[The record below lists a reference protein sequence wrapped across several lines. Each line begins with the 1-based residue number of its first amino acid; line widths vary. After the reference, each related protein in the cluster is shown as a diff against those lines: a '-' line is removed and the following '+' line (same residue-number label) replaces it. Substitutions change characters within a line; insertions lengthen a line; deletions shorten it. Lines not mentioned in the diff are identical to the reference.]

1 MFIIELIKKP
11 CSLAVKDPALWRLG
25 PRFESWRGYD
35 FESSKLMVESRK
47 ADDQNLTKNNYVS
60 FEDLSQDKLKNLIST
75 LSEIRKKKYKRR
87 KGNKYGSLNKGFT
100 DEELNIFF
108 KFCSNPKARLCF
120 ILMSQ
125 LGLRIG
131 EVVKITLFDLN
142 FKENRIRI
150 FTEKSKTIDF
160 LHLHEK
166 VRIPLKSW
174 VQLHEKAIEK
184 SEGYLFF
191 SDNPERKY
199 ISKDWLRKE
208 FREVCKRAGLD
219 ETYGVAEDIN
229 NPLQQK
235 RGIRKLHRLST
246 HSLRHHFITKVY
258 DSCKDPIKTQMLARH
273 CDFKSTQVYIHTNQ
287 KEVDETLEKVFE
299 QDNGEKLDKSDLRAL
314 LELAKMLKEKN

>member
-1 MFIIELIKKP
+1 MKFCNSCIAPWCSGQASCPLEAWTQVRILEGLLNWLVVSGVVGGGGNGKP
-11 CSLAVKDPALWRLG
+11 LPT
-25 PRFESWRGYD
+25 
-35 FESSKLMVESRK
+35 
-47 ADDQNLTKNNYVS
+47 NL
-60 FEDLSQDKLKNLIST
+60 EELSQDKLKNLIST

-100 DEELNIFF
+100 DEELSIFF
-108 KFCSNPKARLCF
+108 KFCSNEKARICF

-174 VQLHEKAIEK
+174 VQLHEKTIEK
-184 SEGYLFF
+184 SNGYLFF

-199 ISKDWLRKE
+199 ISKGWLRKE

-219 ETYGVAEDIN
+219 ETYGIAEDIN

-246 HSLRHHFITKVY
+246 YSLRHFFITRVY
-258 DSCKDPIKTQMLARH
+258 NSCKDPIKTQKLARH
-273 CDFKSTQVYIHTNQ
+273 SDFKSTEAYIHVSQ
-287 KEVDETLEKVFE
+287 KEVDETLQQVFE
-299 QDNGEKLDKSDLRAL
+299 QEKMNIDRSDIQ
-314 LELAKMLKEKN
+314 ELIDLVKLWKENKN